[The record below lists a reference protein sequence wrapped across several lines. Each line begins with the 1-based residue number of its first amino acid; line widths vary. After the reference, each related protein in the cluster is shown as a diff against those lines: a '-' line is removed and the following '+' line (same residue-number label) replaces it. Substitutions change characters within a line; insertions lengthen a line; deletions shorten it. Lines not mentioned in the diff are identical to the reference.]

1 VDKPSIL
8 WLVSNGFDACLLW
21 RTWWIV
27 KALRAKGYT
36 ADWRYFKR
44 FNDQLKPAIQSG
56 KYNIVVTPRYSLKEE
71 WMTDYFDRLVHSSG
85 MKWVFETDDDLFSD
99 EVLRRQTEFFFAL
112 LPGAERAGVKW
123 ELEWERNER
132 IRSLSLI
139 DGIITTTS
147 ALANVISSYTTKPIY
162 VAPNGMDIEWFKAR
176 MAERPR
182 WIEPL
187 TIGWSGGWRG
197 IEDVAPVA
205 AAWATVA
212 RERPAVRFVT
222 YSDDFM
228 AAEFAKVLPQG
239 RLTPIPWSKLT
250 KYPSGLK
257 NIDIACCS
265 VAPSEWNACKTPI
278 KWMEA
283 SIAGSACVVSA
294 SLYGDAVI
302 DGTNALVATTPDEW
316 AAQIIRLVDDPVLR
330 KSQTFYARQTVLWK
344 HSVHRTVEKWE
355 EAFYSILN
363 PTWANPS
370 SSLVTSLNLA

>member
-1 VDKPSIL
+1 
-8 WLVSNGFDACLLW
+8 
-21 RTWWIV
+21 
-27 KALRAKGYT
+27 
-36 ADWRYFKR
+36 
-44 FNDQLKPAIQSG
+44 
-56 KYNIVVTPRYSLKEE
+56 
-71 WMTDYFDRLVHSSG
+71 
-85 MKWVFETDDDLFSD
+85 
-99 EVLRRQTEFFFAL
+99 
-112 LPGAERAGVKW
+112 
-123 ELEWERNER
+123 
-132 IRSLSLI
+132 
-139 DGIITTTS
+139 
-147 ALANVISSYTTKPIY
+147 
-162 VAPNGMDIEWFKAR
+162 
-176 MAERPR
+176 
-182 WIEPL
+182 
-187 TIGWSGGWRG
+187 
-197 IEDVAPVA
+197 
-205 AAWATVA
+205 
-212 RERPAVRFVT
+212 
-222 YSDDFM
+222 
-228 AAEFAKVLPQG
+228 
-239 RLTPIPWSKLT
+239 LT